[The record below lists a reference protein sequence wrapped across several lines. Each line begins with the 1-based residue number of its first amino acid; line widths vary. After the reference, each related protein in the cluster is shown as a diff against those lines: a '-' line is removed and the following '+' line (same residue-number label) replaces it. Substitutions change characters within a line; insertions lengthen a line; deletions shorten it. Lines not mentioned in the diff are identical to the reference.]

1 MTFVL
6 ETLLPAAPAAV
17 PAHSQRWL
25 HLAVSRIAWLGAL
38 ILWQWA
44 ALALSG
50 TGSAWAADAAGRD
63 PVAGSA
69 PVSFQRDVMAV
80 LSKAGCNMGACH
92 GNLNGKG
99 GFKLSLR
106 GENPVADYEALV
118 RGEGQRRIDLL
129 DPDESLILQK
139 ASGRVVHQGGLRF
152 RRDSLL
158 YRILRD
164 WIAAGAA
171 GPRDD
176 EPPLVRLEVTPQ
188 EAIVVEP
195 QDHVPLAVIAVFA
208 DGTRRDVTAL
218 ACFEPTTR
226 SVQVS
231 SEGVVVRSEL
241 GQATVLVRY
250 LTQQVPVRLAFL
262 PQRPGFRFQAPPP
275 VNYIDELV
283 FAQLA
288 RLQIIP
294 APVCDDTTFL
304 RRAYLDAIG
313 LPPTAEQARQFLA
326 DPSPDKRARLIDDLL
341 ARPEFA
347 EHWALKWSDVLRNEE
362 KVLDAR
368 GVDAFFDWIC
378 ASIAG
383 DKPLDQFTREL
394 VTGLGSTYANPA
406 ANYYRAN
413 RDPLTRG
420 ETTARLF
427 LGVRLQCARCHNHP
441 YDRWTQDDYY
451 GWVAIFSRIDY
462 QILSNQRRDRLD
474 KHEFNGEQV
483 VFVRDEGDL
492 TNPRTGLPAE
502 PQFLGGQTLPI
513 HPHEDR
519 LQPLADWMASP
530 HNAMFVKT
538 QANFIWYH
546 VMRRGLVEPIDD
558 FRPTNPPSNPALL
571 DALAA
576 DLVAGGMR
584 LKPLVRTIMNSRT
597 YQLSSEPNETNIDDE
612 GNFSR
617 AVVRRLP
624 AETLL
629 DAQCTVL
636 GVWPKFAGYPE
647 GTRAGQVRGVERVR
661 RRDGGLTAADR
672 FLRTFGK
679 PERLLACEC
688 ERSNETTLKQALTLL
703 GDEGLDALL
712 RSEDN
717 RLAHLV
723 RSGRP
728 AAEILDELY
737 WAALS
742 RPPTAE
748 EQTAG
753 LALLATSDESER
765 LAGLQDLAW
774 ALLNSKEFIFRH

>member
-1 MTFVL
+1 MRTS
-6 ETLLPAAPAAV
+6 LLPG
-17 PAHSQRWL
+17 SLSRWL
-25 HLAVSRIAWLGAL
+25 
-38 ILWQWA
+38 ILCGLLTLWGTAPHEA
-44 ALALSG
+44 ALAAAKEQSG
-50 TGSAWAADAAGRD
+50 AS
-63 PVAGSA
+63 PQ
-69 PVSFQRDVMAV
+69 PVSFSRDVMAV

-106 GENPVADYEALV
+106 GEDPAADYAALV
-118 RGEGQRRIDLL
+118 RGDHQRRIDLL
-129 DPDESLILQK
+129 DPEASLILQK
-139 ASGRVVHQGGLRF
+139 ATARVVHQGGLRF
-152 RRDSLL
+152 SRESLL
-158 YRILRD
+158 YEILRA
-164 WIAAGAA
+164 WIAAGAP
-171 GPRDD
+171 GPEVG
-176 EPPLVRLEVTPQ
+176 EPPLVRLEVTPRQ
-188 EAIVVEP
+188 AILVEP
-195 QDHVPLAVIAVFA
+195 QDRVPLSVTAIFA
-208 DGTRRDVTAL
+208 DGQRRDVTAL
-218 ACFEPTTR
+218 ACYEPTTR
-226 SVQVS
+226 TVEVT
-231 SEGVVVRSEL
+231 SEGEVLRQAL
-241 GQATVLVRY
+241 GPATVLVRY
-250 LTQQVPVRLAFL
+250 LEAQVPVRLAFL
-262 PQRPGFRFQAPPP
+262 PSRPGFAFRAPPP

-283 FAQLA
+283 FSQLA
-288 RLQIIP
+288 RLQMRP
-294 APVCDDTTFL
+294 SDVCDDVTFL
-304 RRAYLDAIG
+304 RRASLDAIG
-313 LPPTAEQARQFLA
+313 LPPTAEEARRFLA
-326 DPSPDKRARLIDDLL
+326 DTSPDKRARLIDELL

-368 GVDAFFDWIC
+368 GVDTFFQWIRD
-378 ASIAG
+378 AVAA
-383 DKPLDQFTREL
+383 DMPLDRFARAL
-394 VTGLGSTYANPA
+394 VTGLGSTYDNPA

-451 GWVAIFSRIDY
+451 GWAAIFSRIDY
-462 QILSNQRRDRLD
+462 QILANQRRDRLD

-502 PQFLGGQTLPI
+502 PRLLGGQLLPI

-519 LQPLADWMASP
+519 LQPLADWLTSP
-530 HNAMFVKT
+530 HNAMFLQS

-571 DALAA
+571 EALAD
-576 DLVAGGMR
+576 DLAASGLR
-584 LKPLVRTIMNSRT
+584 LKHLVRTIMLSRT
-597 YQLSSEPNETNIDDE
+597 YQLASEPNETNQDDE
-612 GNFSR
+612 SQFSR

-629 DAQCTVL
+629 DAQCVVL

-661 RRDGGLTAADR
+661 RRDGGPTAADR

-688 ERSNETTLKQALTLL
+688 ERSNETTLKQAFTLI
-703 GDEGLDALL
+703 GDEGLDELL
-712 RSEDN
+712 RHEHN
-717 RLAHLV
+717 RLAQLV
-723 RSGRP
+723 RGGLPPEELVR
-728 AAEILDELY
+728 ELY
-737 WAALS
+737 WSALS
-742 RPPTAE
+742 RPPTEAE
-748 EQTAG
+748 LSA
-753 LALLATSDESER
+753 ALPLVSSEDTVQR
-765 LAGLQDLAW
+765 LEGLQDLAW

>member
-1 MTFVL
+1 MTHSL
-6 ETLLPAAPAAV
+6 RTGPDAAPALPRRTVVVFPLVAV
-17 PAHSQRWL
+17 VSFVLTAAFGLAGELPSSQ
-25 HLAVSRIAWLGAL
+25 AVAE
-38 ILWQWA
+38 
-44 ALALSG
+44 
-50 TGSAWAADAAGRD
+50 
-63 PVAGSA
+63 PVR
-69 PVSFQRDVMAV
+69 FQRDVMAV

-106 GENPVADYEALV
+106 GEDPASDYAALV
-118 RGEGQRRIDLL
+118 RGEGQRRIDVLQ
-129 DPDESLILQK
+129 PDESLILQK

-158 YRILRD
+158 YRLVRD
-164 WIAAGAA
+164 WIAAGAP
-171 GPRDD
+171 GPDASD
-176 EPPLVRLEVTPQ
+176 VPVVRLEVSPRQ
-188 EAIVVEP
+188 AIVEDP
-195 QDHVPLAVIAVFA
+195 QQQVPLSVVAVFA
-208 DGTRRDVTAL
+208 DGRRRDVTAL
-218 ACFEPTTR
+218 ACYEPTTR
-226 SVQVS
+226 TVEVTP
-231 SEGVVVRSEL
+231 EGVVLRQSL

-250 LTQQVPVRLAFL
+250 LDQQVPVQLAFL

-275 VNYIDELV
+275 VNEIDALV

-288 RLQIIP
+288 QLHILP
-294 APVCDDTTFL
+294 SPVCDDTTFL

-313 LPPTAEQARQFLA
+313 LPPTAEEARRFLA
-326 DPSPDKRARLIDDLL
+326 DPLPDKRARLIDELL

-368 GVDAFFDWIC
+368 GVDAFFDWIR
-378 ASIAG
+378 ASVAA
-383 DKPLDQFTREL
+383 DKPLDQFVREL

-451 GWVAIFSRIDY
+451 GWSAIFSRIDY
-462 QILSNQRRDRLD
+462 QILANTRRDRLD

-483 VFVRDEGDL
+483 VFVRDEGEL

-502 PQFLGGQTLPI
+502 PRLLGGALLPI

-519 LQPLADWMASP
+519 LQPLADWLVSP
-530 HNAMFVKT
+530 HNALFVKT

-571 DALAA
+571 DALATH
-576 DLVAGGMR
+576 LVAGGMR
-584 LKPLVRTIMNSRT
+584 LKPLVRMIMNSRT
-597 YQLSSEPNETNIDDE
+597 YQLASEPNETNQDDE
-612 GNFSR
+612 SQFAR

-629 DAQCTVL
+629 DAQCVVL
-636 GVWPKFAGYPE
+636 DVWPKFAGYPE

-661 RRDGGLTAADR
+661 RRDGGQTAADR

-688 ERSNETTLKQALTLL
+688 ERSQETTLKQALTLI

-712 RSEDN
+712 RSDDN
-717 RLAHLV
+717 RLARLV

-728 AAEILDELY
+728 AAEVLDELY

-742 RPPTAE
+742 RPPTAA
-748 EQTAG
+748 EQAAG
-753 LALLATSDESER
+753 LALLATEDAAER

-774 ALLNSKEFIFRH
+774 ALLNSKEFLFRH